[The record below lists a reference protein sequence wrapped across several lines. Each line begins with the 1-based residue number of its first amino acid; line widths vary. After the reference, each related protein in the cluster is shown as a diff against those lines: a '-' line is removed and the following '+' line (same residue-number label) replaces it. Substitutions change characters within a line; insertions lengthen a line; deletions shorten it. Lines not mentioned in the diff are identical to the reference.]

1 MSYRYERLYF
11 YVYFFFIEEKALNGS
26 NFINVRLRCETN
38 AVHKLEENV
47 RTLGSNIVKK
57 TGVSLEG
64 NEIHVRSVQSE
75 SEEKGTIIYVLY

>member
-1 MSYRYERLYF
+1 MSYRYQRLYF
-11 YVYFFFIEEKALNGS
+11 YVYFSIEEKALNGL

-47 RTLGSNIVKK
+47 KTLGSNIVKK

-64 NEIHVRSVQSE
+64 NEIYVRSVQSE
-75 SEEKGTIIYVLY
+75 SKEKGTIIYVLY

>member
-1 MSYRYERLYF
+1 MF
-11 YVYFFFIEEKALNGS
+11 IFFIEEKALNGL

-47 RTLGSNIVKK
+47 KTLGSNIVKK

-64 NEIHVRSVQSE
+64 NEIYIRSVQSE
-75 SEEKGTIIYVLY
+75 SKEKGTIIYVLY

>member
-1 MSYRYERLYF
+1 MSYRYQRLYF
-11 YVYFFFIEEKALNGS
+11 YVYFFIEEKALNGL

-47 RTLGSNIVKK
+47 KTLGSNIVKK

-64 NEIHVRSVQSE
+64 NEIYVRSVQSE
-75 SEEKGTIIYVLY
+75 SKEKGTIIYVLY